1 MGSYLAVAEASA
13 ADNPPKFIHVTYTPP
28 AAGTA
33 RAGEGEEEKALKKPA
48 LIGKGHTFHLP
59 ALIGKGHT
67 FHLPALI
74 GKGHTFHLPA
84 LIGKGH
90 TFHLPALIG
99 KGHTFHLPALIGK
112 GHTFHLPAL
121 IGKGHTFHLPA
132 LIGKGHTFHSR
143 LIEYLFY
150 SLIPIPPLSQWRL
163 QLTTSSRPGSMI
175 HPMKFDPGDTA
186 ALLQCW
192 ALPAKAVST
201 RS

>member
-33 RAGEGEEEKALKKPA
+33 RAGEGGEEKALKKSA

-59 ALIGKGHT
+59 ALIRKGHT

-74 GKGHTFHLPA
+74 RKGHTFHSYAWVFACPLMALPIHPSHPLST
-84 LIGKGH
+84 LIYSS
-90 TFHLPALIG
+90 
-99 KGHTFHLPALIGK
+99 
-112 GHTFHLPAL
+112 
-121 IGKGHTFHLPA
+121 
-132 LIGKGHTFHSR
+132 SR

-150 SLIPIPPLSQWRL
+150 SPIPIPPLSQWRL

-186 ALLQCW
+186 AL
-192 ALPAKAVST
+192 PVKAVST